1 MPRST
6 VEIIRHAAA
15 LADLV
20 ESDDVPVDRASSEV
34 AAAYKELIAAA
45 IERGR
50 AEEGVRRAV
59 TKLRDA
65 GGSWNLIGSALGVS
79 RQSAREKYV
88 AVEDVNDRKPAGADR
103 YPTVDSEPLVEQP

>member
-20 ESDDVPVDRASSEV
+20 ESDDVTVVRASSEV

-88 AVEDVNDRKPAGADR
+88 VADR
-103 YPTVDSEPLVEQP
+103 CPSVDSEPLAEQP